1 MADDPYATLGV
12 SKNASEEDI
21 RRAFRKLAKELHP
34 DIAKG
39 TEEKF
44 KKVSSAYEILG
55 DPDKR
60 RAYDRGEI
68 DGRGDP
74 RHPASASTR
83 AGRARVPAP
92 ALAAAGSRSSAS
104 ATSSPTSSA
113 PPVSVPARGRASSP
127 RGQTSVTR
135 SRSISSRPSPAPPSA

>member
-12 SKNASEEDI
+12 TKNASEDDI

-39 TEEKF
+39 TEERF

-68 DGRGDP
+68 DGRGEP
-74 RHPASASTR
+74 RHPGFRQYARGGAR
-83 AGRARVPAP
+83 AG
-92 ALAAAGSRSSAS
+92 AGVNGGGGFDDSAS
-104 ATSSPTSSA
+104 ATFSPTSSA
-113 PPVSVPARGRASSP
+113 PRASAPARGPTSSP
-127 RGQTSVTR
+127 RATTCATP
-135 SRSISSRPSPAPPSA
+135 SRSIFSRPCRAPTSA

>member
-1 MADDPYATLGV
+1 MTRMPILGV
-12 SKNASEEDI
+12 PKNASEEDI

-39 TEEKF
+39 TEERF

-74 RHPASASTR
+74 RRDGFRQYARGAR
-83 AGRARVPAP
+83 AGAGAGVRGGFDEFGFGDIFSDIFGAPGSAP
-92 ALAAAGSRSSAS
+92 ARAASFVRQGPRR
-104 ATSSPTSSA
+104 PLH
-113 PPVSVPARGRASSP
+113 ARGRLP
-127 RGQTSVTR
+127 RGRERRRR
-135 SRSISSRPSPAPPSA
+135 SA